1 MAFILLLL
9 FIAVPIIEIALFI
22 ELGGWLG
29 LWPTLGLVVL
39 TAIIGTTLM
48 RQQGMSVLADAQQK
62 MAQGEPPVASLFHG
76 LCLLLAGVLL
86 VTPGFFT
93 DVVGFLL
100 LVPPVRLALGLW
112 LWRFLQ
118 SRGAVHIHPSQNRPG
133 QNYAGQNHDGR
144 GAVIDGEYSDVSQPE
159 DQSKPGPQASPEADS
174 KTDSRTPSIEGKAN
188 PNSPWR
194 DKR

>member
-9 FIAVPIIEIALFI
+9 FIAVPIVEIALFI

-29 LWPTLGLVVL
+29 LWPTLGLVIL
-39 TAIIGTTLM
+39 TAMIGTTLM
-48 RQQGMSVLADAQQK
+48 RRQGMSVLADAQQK

-93 DVVGFLL
+93 DAVGFLL
-100 LVPPVRLALGLW
+100 LVPSVRLALGLW

-118 SRGAVHIHPSQNRPG
+118 SRGAVHIHPSQNHDG
-133 QNYAGQNHDGR
+133 QNRAGR
-144 GAVIDGEYSDVSQPE
+144 STVIDGEYNDVSQPE
-159 DQSKPGPQASPEADS
+159 DQSKPGPQASPKADS
-174 KTDSRTPSIEGKAN
+174 KTDSRTPSIEGKSN